1 MRHVIRAAGIPAWVA
16 GLPARIDWRKPEN
29 LVRLGILA
37 VVLAAIVAALLLRDN
52 FGAAQ
57 VGYGAVAL
65 SALVASAGLLIPVPA
80 LATACATAIFLSP
93 FLVGVIAGTA
103 EAAGE
108 MSGYYLGY
116 TGRDVLGRSR
126 IYHRLEHWMRRRG
139 WLLLFLVSL
148 VPNPIFDIVGIAAG
162 ALRYPIWRF
171 LAVVWTGKTLK
182 FLIFA
187 YACAA
192 GDDWLTGLFGL

>member
-1 MRHVIRAAGIPAWVA
+1 MRNVIRAAGF
-16 GLPARIDWRKPEN
+16 PARVDWRKPEN
-29 LVRLGILA
+29 LIRLGILA
-37 VVLAAIVAALLLRDN
+37 AVIAAIVAALLLRGN
-52 FGAAQ
+52 FGATQ

-65 SALVASAGLLIPVPA
+65 SALVASAGLVIPVPA

-103 EAAGE
+103 ETAGE
-108 MSGYYLGY
+108 LSGYYLGY

-126 IYHRLEHWMRRRG
+126 IYQRLENWMRRRG

-162 ALRYPIWRF
+162 ALRYPVWGF
-171 LAVVWTGKTLK
+171 LAVVWVGKVLK

-192 GDDWLTGLFGL
+192 GSDWLTGLFGL

>member
-1 MRHVIRAAGIPAWVA
+1 MRYITRAAGF
-16 GLPARIDWRKPEN
+16 PARVDWRKPEN

-37 VVLAAIVAALLLRDN
+37 LVIAAIAAALLLRGN
-52 FGAAQ
+52 FGTTQ

-65 SALVASAGLLIPVPA
+65 SALVASAGLVIPVPA
-80 LATACATAIFLSP
+80 LATVCATAIFLNP

-103 EAAGE
+103 ETAGE
-108 MSGYYLGY
+108 LSGYYLGY

-126 IYHRLEHWMRRRG
+126 IYQRLESWMRRRG

-162 ALRYPIWRF
+162 ALRYPVWGF
-171 LAVVWTGKTLK
+171 LAVVWAGKLLK

-192 GDDWLTGLFGL
+192 GSDWLTGLFGL

>member
-1 MRHVIRAAGIPAWVA
+1 MRYITRAA
-16 GLPARIDWRKPEN
+16 GLPARIDWRRPEN

-37 VVLAAIVAALLLRDN
+37 AVIAAIATALLLRDN
-52 FGAAQ
+52 FGATQ

-65 SALVASAGLLIPVPA
+65 SALVASAGLVIPVPA

-116 TGRDVLGRSR
+116 TGRDVLSRSR
-126 IYHRLEHWMRRRG
+126 IYHRLENWMRRRG
-139 WLLLFLVSL
+139 WLLLFLVSV
-148 VPNPIFDIVGIAAG
+148 VPNPIFDLVGIAAG
-162 ALRYPIWRF
+162 ALRYPIWGF
-171 LAVVWTGKTLK
+171 LAVVWAGKVLK
-182 FLIFA
+182 FLLFA

-192 GDDWLTGLFGL
+192 GEDWLTDLFWL

>member
-1 MRHVIRAAGIPAWVA
+1 MRNVIRAAGF
-16 GLPARIDWRKPEN
+16 PARVDWRKPEN

-37 VVLAAIVAALLLRDN
+37 AVIAAIVAALLLRGN
-52 FGAAQ
+52 FGATQ

-65 SALVASAGLLIPVPA
+65 SALVASAGMVIPVPA

-103 EAAGE
+103 ETAGE
-108 MSGYYLGY
+108 LSGYYLGY

-126 IYHRLEHWMRRRG
+126 IYQRLENWMRRRG

-162 ALRYPIWRF
+162 ALRYPVWGF
-171 LAVVWTGKTLK
+171 LAVVWVGKVLK

-192 GDDWLTGLFGL
+192 GSDWLTGLFGL

>member
-1 MRHVIRAAGIPAWVA
+1 MRHVIRAAGF
-16 GLPARIDWRKPEN
+16 PARVDWRKPEN

-37 VVLAAIVAALLLRDN
+37 AVIAAIVAALLLRGN
-52 FGAAQ
+52 FGATQ

-65 SALVASAGLLIPVPA
+65 SALVASAGLVIPVPA

-103 EAAGE
+103 ETAGE
-108 MSGYYLGY
+108 LSGYYLGY
-116 TGRDVLGRSR
+116 TGRDVLSRSR
-126 IYHRLEHWMRRRG
+126 IYQRLENWMRRRG

-162 ALRYPIWRF
+162 ALRYPVWGF
-171 LAVVWTGKTLK
+171 LAVVWVGKSLK
-182 FLIFA
+182 FLIFS

-192 GDDWLTGLFGL
+192 GSDWLTGLFGL

>member
-1 MRHVIRAAGIPAWVA
+1 MMRYVIRAAGFPIRVN
-16 GLPARIDWRKPEN
+16 WRKPEN

-37 VVLAAIVAALLLRDN
+37 VVVAAIVTALLLRGN
-52 FGAAQ
+52 FGATQ

-65 SALVASAGLLIPVPA
+65 SALVASAGLVIPVPA

-93 FLVGVIAGTA
+93 FLVGIIAGTA
-103 EAAGE
+103 ETAGE
-108 MSGYYLGY
+108 LSGYYLGY
-116 TGRDVLGRSR
+116 TGRDVLSRSR
-126 IYHRLEHWMRRRG
+126 LYQRLERWMRRRG

-162 ALRYPIWRF
+162 ALRYPVWGF
-171 LAVVWTGKTLK
+171 LAVVWVGKLLK

-187 YACAA
+187 YACHA
-192 GDDWLTGLFGL
+192 GADWLTGVFGL

>member
-1 MRHVIRAAGIPAWVA
+1 MRHVIRAAGF
-16 GLPARIDWRKPEN
+16 PARVDWRKPEN
-29 LVRLGILA
+29 LVRLGIMAA
-37 VVLAAIVAALLLRDN
+37 VIAAIVAALLLRGN
-52 FGAAQ
+52 FGATQ

-65 SALVASAGLLIPVPA
+65 SALVASAGLVIPVPA

-103 EAAGE
+103 ETAGE
-108 MSGYYLGY
+108 LSGYYLGY

-126 IYHRLEHWMRRRG
+126 IYQRLENWMRRRG

-162 ALRYPIWRF
+162 ALRYPVWGF
-171 LAVVWTGKTLK
+171 LAVVWVGKSLK

-192 GDDWLTGLFGL
+192 GSDWLTSLFGL

>member
-1 MRHVIRAAGIPAWVA
+1 MRYFSRAAGWPASV
-16 GLPARIDWRKPEN
+16 DWTKPEN

-37 VVLAAIVAALLLRDN
+37 VVIAAIVAALLLRDN
-52 FGAAQ
+52 FGATQ

-65 SALVASAGLLIPVPA
+65 SALVASAGLVIPVPA

-93 FLVGVIAGTA
+93 FLVGIIAGTA

-108 MSGYYLGY
+108 LSGYYLGY
-116 TGRDVLGRSR
+116 TGRDVLAQSR
-126 IYHRLEHWMRRRG
+126 TYQRLERWMRQRG

-148 VPNPIFDIVGIAAG
+148 VPNPFFDIVGIAAG
-162 ALRYPIWRF
+162 ALRYSIWRF
-171 LAVVWTGKTLK
+171 LAVVWVGKALK

-187 YACAA
+187 YACNA
-192 GDDWLTGLFGL
+192 GADWLTGIFGL

>member
-1 MRHVIRAAGIPAWVA
+1 MMRYVIRAAGFPIRVN
-16 GLPARIDWRKPEN
+16 WRKPEN

-37 VVLAAIVAALLLRDN
+37 VVVAAIVTALLLRGN
-52 FGAAQ
+52 FGATQ

-65 SALVASAGLLIPVPA
+65 SALVASAGLVIPVPA

-93 FLVGVIAGTA
+93 FLVGIIAGTA
-103 EAAGE
+103 ETAGE
-108 MSGYYLGY
+108 LSGYYLGY
-116 TGRDVLGRSR
+116 TGRDVLSRGRL
-126 IYHRLEHWMRRRG
+126 YQRLERWMRRRG

-162 ALRYPIWRF
+162 ALRYQVWGF
-171 LAVVWTGKTLK
+171 LAVVWVGKLLK

-192 GDDWLTGLFGL
+192 GSEWLTGLFGL